1 MGFLML
7 SWNSFSQIDTT
18 KTALPNKI
26 LREVAKDLLK
36 YDGCKEEVNLLN
48 SKIIKLNEKD
58 VQKDVIIS
66 LLEKKDKNN
75 NFMLLKKDEQLKV
88 SEELTNSLHKEIKG
102 QRTKTF
108 LWKVGTYAG
117 IIASTYLLNVSNFN
131 SILSSSTMKCI
142 LIFLP

>member
-1 MGFLML
+1 ML

-36 YDGCKEEVNLLN
+36 YDGCKEEVVLLS

-58 VQKDVIIS
+58 VQKDAIIS
-66 LLEKKDKNN
+66 LLEKKDRNN
-75 NFMLLKKDEQLKV
+75 LLIISKKDEQLKV
-88 SEELTNSLHKEIKG
+88 SEELTNSLHKELKG

-108 LWKVGTYAG
+108 LWKVGTFAG
-117 IIASTYLLNVSNFN
+117 IISTTYLIIV
-131 SILSSSTMKCI
+131 K
-142 LIFLP
+142 

>member
-1 MGFLML
+1 MKKLILLMGFLML

-117 IIASTYLLNVSNFN
+117 IIASTYLL
-131 SILSSSTMKCI
+131 IIK
-142 LIFLP
+142 

>member
-1 MGFLML
+1 ML

-26 LREVAKDLLK
+26 LREVATDLLK

-117 IIASTYLLNVSNFN
+117 IIASTYLL
-131 SILSSSTMKCI
+131 IIK
-142 LIFLP
+142 